1 MVHQQTIHLHLHM
14 QVQVHCKS
22 TCISTWSINKPSTY
36 IFTCKCKPTANPLAS
51 PHGPSTSH
59 PLTSPHASASPLQIH
74 LHLHMVHQQAIHL
87 HLHMQVQTHCK
98 STCISTWSIN
108 KPSTYI
114 STCKCKSTANP
125 LASSHGPS
133 TCFSHGPS
141 TNHQQTITSMRP
153 IQATQTLNAIEVL
166 VCSHPG

>member
-1 MVHQQTIHLHLHM
+1 MRQRCVEDNDGATMACDDGNVTMACDDGMRRWHVTM
-14 QVQVHCKS
+14 ACVEDNDEA
-22 TCISTWSINKPSTY
+22 TCRAHVSR
-36 IFTCKCKPTANPLAS
+36 
-51 PHGPSTSH
+51 
-59 PLTSPHASASPLQIH
+59 
-74 LHLHMVHQQAIHL
+74 
-87 HLHMQVQTHCK
+87 THRA